1 MSESGVLRV
10 TYQGRTLT
18 FNVGEIVTIGRHPDS
33 AVMVMDSRVS
43 RHHVEVRYQDGLW
56 VLEDLDSSNGTFLG
70 GEPLSE
76 LELSGPLK
84 INMGAIDGPSISL
97 VPEVVA
103 DTAVI
108 SDETVRIGRGGVQLP
123 GSSTQSLSPDA
134 VRPFR
139 REPTVTRI
147 GRSPDNDVV
156 IDEEGVSWFH
166 AELRISEPGP
176 RLVDLNSH
184 NGTFVNGRRI
194 EGADLAD
201 LDLVTVGAT
210 AFRFVSGRLE
220 PMAGAEG

>member
-18 FNVGEIVTIGRHPDS
+18 FNIGEIVTIGRHPDS
-33 AVMVMDSRVS
+33 AVMVMDSKVS

-56 VLEDLDSSNGTFLG
+56 VLEDLGSSNGTFLG

-76 LELSGPLK
+76 LELSGPVK
-84 INMGAIDGPSISL
+84 VNIGAIDGPSISL
-97 VPEVVA
+97 VPEVVG

-108 SDETVRIGRGGVQLP
+108 SDETVRIGKRSAQLP
-123 GSSTQSLSPDA
+123 GSSTQSLSPGA

-147 GRSPDNDVV
+147 GRSPANDVV

-166 AELRISEPGP
+166 AEMRISDDGP

-184 NGTFVNGRRI
+184 NGTFVNGRKI
-194 EGADLAD
+194 EAIDLAE
-201 LDLVTVGAT
+201 LDLVTIGAVT
-210 AFRFVSGRLE
+210 FRFVSDQLE
-220 PMAGAEG
+220 PMSGVEG